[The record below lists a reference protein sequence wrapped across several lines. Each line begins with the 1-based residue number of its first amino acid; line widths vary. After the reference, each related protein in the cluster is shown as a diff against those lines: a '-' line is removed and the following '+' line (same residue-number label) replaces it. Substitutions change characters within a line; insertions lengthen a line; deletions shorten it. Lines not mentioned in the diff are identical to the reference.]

1 MIRNRHSAVAV
12 DPARGYLQ
20 IAEALRGEI
29 SRLALPVGSR
39 LPSERELAQRL
50 KVSRPSLR
58 EALVV
63 LELQGEIEIRVG
75 SGIYLRQAAP
85 RQVAAAGASQAVNE
99 SVMGYSPKEVS
110 EMRFF
115 LESGVAAHAARY
127 ISRSQLK
134 DLADSLAAMRAALE
148 LQRGPGDR
156 ALADADRSFHLT
168 LAATADNRLLSQTV
182 SELFDQRY
190 MPIAGSM
197 HRLFEKQAVWEDA
210 LQEHVDVYHAV
221 ADHDPLQAMAA
232 MQRHLKR
239 AHARLMTVIG

>member
-1 MIRNRHSAVAV
+1 MIPSQHPAVV
-12 DPARGYLQ
+12 ESTRGYLQ
-20 IAEALRGEI
+20 IAEALRREI
-29 SRLALPVGSR
+29 SRLSLPAGSR
-39 LPSERELAQRL
+39 LPSERELALRL
-50 KVSRPSLR
+50 RVSRPSLR

-75 SGIYLRQAAP
+75 SGIYLCQAAA
-85 RQVAAAGASQAVNE
+85 RQEAAADVGHAVNE
-99 SVMGYSPKEVS
+99 TIMGYSPKEVS

-115 LESGVAAHAARY
+115 LESGVAAHAARH
-127 ISRSQLK
+127 ISRSQIR
-134 DLADSLAAMRAALE
+134 DLAESLATMRTALE
-148 LQRGPGDR
+148 RRRGPGDR
-156 ALADADRSFHLT
+156 TLADADRSFHLT

-197 HRLFEKQAVWEDA
+197 HRLFEKQTVWDDA
-210 LQEHVDVYHAV
+210 LQEHTDIYHAV
-221 ADHDPLQAMAA
+221 ADRDPLQAMAA